1 MPLIVRAPA
10 LRASPLRPGSTTLGA
25 VMRNYQSGKEAGTDL
40 EELIVWPSSQEM
52 ERAKKLIAEHGGDDR
67 MIPNTVPVYMLEG
80 LPADS
85 ASGDQTGDADAD
97 AGTMVYFRL
106 EDLQQTVKAHAE
118 RLKAAVE
125 AGEEPPKLRMRI
137 GRLHEVAAIRQQLTG
152 ATGARVA
159 RPRATA
165 LLCCSYRFTL
175 RMRIAARCQSEHSR
189 HRSLAPPLRLAP
201 RRQDELRPIGAGG
214 E

>member
-137 GRLHEVAAIRQQLTG
+137 
-152 ATGARVA
+152 A